1 LLLFDL
7 TGKTALV
14 TGATGAIGGAIA
26 RTLHR
31 MGATLAVTGTRIED
45 LESLSTELSERIYPF
60 ACNLGF
66 DNAVGDL
73 VANVERACARVDI
86 LVNNAGITKDGLLI
100 RMTDE
105 DWQSVLNINLAAP
118 FRLMRTVSK
127 LMIKERWGRIINIS
141 SIVGAV
147 GNPGQTNYAA
157 SKSGLFG
164 LTKSAAAE
172 LATRNI
178 TVNCVA
184 PGFIQSPMVEKI
196 PAFHRE
202 YLEKSIP
209 MSRVGRPNEVA
220 AAVAFLASNEASYIT
235 GHVLH
240 VNGGMAMM

>member
-1 LLLFDL
+1 MFDL
-7 TGKTALV
+7 TGKIALV
-14 TGATGAIGGAIA
+14 TGATGAIGSAIA
-26 RTLHR
+26 RALHR
-31 MGATLAVTGTRIED
+31 MGATLVVAGTRIEG
-45 LESLSTELSERIYPF
+45 LESLVTELSGRIYPF
-60 ACNLGF
+60 ACDLGSE
-66 DNAVGDL
+66 NAIDDL
-73 VANVERACARVDI
+73 MAEVERTCGRVDV

-105 DWQSVLNINLAAP
+105 DWQSVLNINLAVP
-118 FRLMRTVSK
+118 FRLMRAVSK

-172 LATRNI
+172 LAARNV

-196 PAFHRE
+196 PTSHRE

-209 MSRVGRPNEVA
+209 MSRVGRPDEVA
-220 AAVAFLASNEASYIT
+220 AAVGFLASSEASYIT

-240 VNGGMAMM
+240 VNGGMVMI